1 MLLFQ
6 RLIRCNSY
14 SNWCCS
20 CHPHSIYQPTYSA
33 LPPSTLPP
41 TPAPHGSVI
50 KNPPAMQEAQV
61 PSLGWEDFLKQE
73 MAIHSSILA
82 WKFSWTEEPGR
93 LDSKGPQRVK
103 LSDWVHTYTLSPALG
118 EALYMLHDSTT
129 KQEKQICFPLTTEWK
144 QFLFIFF
151 LADFQWP
158 IPSEITVGER

>member
-6 RLIRCNSY
+6 RLIRYNSY
-14 SNWCCS
+14 SNRYCF
-20 CHPHSIYQPTYSA
+20 CHPHSIYQPTYFA
-33 LPPSTLPP
+33 LHSPP

-50 KNPPAMQEAQV
+50 KNPPAMQETQV
-61 PSLGWEDFLKQE
+61 PSLGWEDFLNEE

-93 LDSKGPQRVK
+93 LKSKGPQRVK
-103 LSDWVHTYTLSPALG
+103 LSDWVYIYTLSPALR
-118 EALYMLHDSTT
+118 EALYMLRDSTT
-129 KQEKQICFPLTTEWK
+129 KQEKRICFPLTTEWK

-158 IPSEITVGER
+158 IASEITVGER